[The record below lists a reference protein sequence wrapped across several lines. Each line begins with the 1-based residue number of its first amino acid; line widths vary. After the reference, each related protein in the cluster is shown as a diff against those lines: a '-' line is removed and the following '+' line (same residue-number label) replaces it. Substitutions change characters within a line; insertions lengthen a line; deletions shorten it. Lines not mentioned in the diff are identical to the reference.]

1 MLEGDAMSVAENVR
15 YELDGRLT
23 EAGLGKRHVSVRF
36 EPGPRIIR
44 AGVALAN
51 YSWET
56 RMVAIEALVAL
67 EDGHED
73 EFAVEFDVIPLEA
86 LNDADHA
93 VA

>member
-1 MLEGDAMSVAENVR
+1 MSVAENVR

-23 EAGLGKRHVSVRF
+23 EAGLGKRHLSVRF
-36 EPGPRIIR
+36 EPGPRIVR
-44 AGVALAN
+44 AGIALHEYTWDN
-51 YSWET
+51 
-56 RMVAIEALVAL
+56 RMAVIQTVLDL
-67 EDGHED
+67 EDSHQD